1 MLSLN
6 RLFSR
11 IPAFGATSRQKLVHQ
26 MECRL
31 FSTATMQ
38 AYSAE
43 SQEILVD
50 VSSEAPHVYHM
61 RLNRPSRRNAIT
73 FELWGEMK
81 TVVERL
87 EHEPN
92 CRVIVVSGNGDSFCS
107 GIDLQDGLSV
117 SGNSCLYVGNIRK
130 HRRMSCF
137 MKQIFQNTTAIFQ
150 NVITTMSNEELDVG
164 RRGIALGRFLQ
175 VAQDGFNAIAKCRK
189 PVIAA
194 VHNHCIGVGA
204 ELIMACDIRI
214 ASQDAN
220 FSIKEVDVGLAPDVG
235 ALSRMQKIVGNDS
248 WVREMCFTCRNFN
261 AEEALRHGFISRIY
275 PTAKETLDAAT
286 QLAKTISEKSPIA
299 IQGTKVN
306 LNYSRDHSDA
316 DGQLF
321 VKAWNMGMLQSEDL
335 VESAKAYMAKRKPL
349 FKNV

>member
-1 MLSLN
+1 
-6 RLFSR
+6 
-11 IPAFGATSRQKLVHQ
+11 
-26 MECRL
+26 
-31 FSTATMQ
+31 MQ

-61 RLNRPSRRNAIT
+61 RLNRPNRRNAIT

-107 GIDLQDGLSV
+107 GIDLQDGLS
-117 SGNSCLYVGNIRK
+117 
-130 HRRMSCF
+130 
-137 MKQIFQNTTAIFQ
+137 
-150 NVITTMSNEELDVG
+150 NVITTMSNGELDVG

-175 VAQDGFNAIAKCRK
+175 VAQDGFNAIAKCQK

-261 AEEALRHGFISRIY
+261 AEEALRYGFISRIY

-286 QLAKTISEKSPIA
+286 QLAKVISEKSPIA
-299 IQGTKVN
+299 VQGTKVN